1 MDFERAYGYQDKWVK
16 WVKVCI
22 KSAMISVFV
31 NGSLIEEF
39 KPWRG
44 LRQGNPLAPFL
55 FLIIA
60 KGLTGLVR
68 EAKNS
73 NLLEGVSVK
82 GKRVHID
89 LL

>member
-39 KPWRG
+39 KP
-44 LRQGNPLAPFL
+44 
-55 FLIIA
+55 
-60 KGLTGLVR
+60 
-68 EAKNS
+68 
-73 NLLEGVSVK
+73 
-82 GKRVHID
+82 
-89 LL
+89 